1 MEDFL
6 TFMIWPI
13 VSMIIASPI
22 VYLTFTLGFRWVDF
36 MHSLK
41 AKSFF
46 YTKFGLKFRTTYN
59 RSNGSSYNYIYIVI
73 GTPIIDTDGRI
84 ITGK

>member
-13 VSMIIASPI
+13 VSMIIALPI
-22 VYLTFTLGFRWVDF
+22 VYLTFILGFRWIDF

-41 AKSFF
+41 VKSFF
-46 YTKFGLKFRTTYN
+46 YTKFGLKFRTTE
-59 RSNGSSYNYIYIVI
+59 RIQHFGTIVHAFLMSFVLVAI
-73 GTPIIDTDGRI
+73 AFYPIIYL
-84 ITGK
+84 

>member
-6 TFMIWPI
+6 TFMIWQI

-22 VYLTFTLGFRWVDF
+22 VYLTFTLGFRWIDF

-46 YTKFGLKFRTTYN
+46 YTKFGLKFGTTE
-59 RSNGSSYNYIYIVI
+59 RIQHFGTFVFSYLMSAVMVAIAFY
-73 GTPIIDTDGRI
+73 PIIYL
-84 ITGK
+84 

>member
-13 VSMIIASPI
+13 VSMIIALPI
-22 VYLTFTLGFRWVDF
+22 VYLTFILGFRWIDF

-41 AKSFF
+41 VKSFF
-46 YTKFGLKFRTTYN
+46 YTKFGLKFRTTERIQDFGTFVY
-59 RSNGSSYNYIYIVI
+59 SFLMAFIIVAI
-73 GTPIIDTDGRI
+73 TFYPIIYL
-84 ITGK
+84 

>member
-13 VSMIIASPI
+13 VSMIIALPI
-22 VYLTFTLGFRWVDF
+22 VYLTFILGFRWIDF

-41 AKSFF
+41 VKSFF
-46 YTKFGLKFRTTYN
+46 YTKFGLKFRTTERIQHFGTFVY
-59 RSNGSSYNYIYIVI
+59 SFLMAFIIVAI
-73 GTPIIDTDGRI
+73 TFYPIIYL
-84 ITGK
+84 

>member
-46 YTKFGLKFRTTYN
+46 YTKFGLKFRTTE
-59 RSNGSSYNYIYIVI
+59 RIEHFGVFVFSYLMSAVMVAILFY
-73 GTPIIDTDGRI
+73 PIIYL
-84 ITGK
+84 

>member
-6 TFMIWPI
+6 TFMIWLI

-22 VYLTFTLGFRWVDF
+22 VYLTFILGFRWVDF

-41 AKSFF
+41 VKSFF
-46 YTKFGLKFRTTYN
+46 YTKFGLKFRTTERIQHFGTFVY
-59 RSNGSSYNYIYIVI
+59 SFLMAFIIVAI
-73 GTPIIDTDGRI
+73 TFYPIIYL
-84 ITGK
+84 

>member
-13 VSMIIASPI
+13 MSLIIILP
-22 VYLTFTLGFRWVDF
+22 VYYLTFTLGFRWIDF

-46 YTKFGLKFRTTYN
+46 YTKFGLKFGTTERIQDFGTFVFSCLMSAVMVAILFYPL
-59 RSNGSSYNYIYIVI
+59 IYL
-73 GTPIIDTDGRI
+73 
-84 ITGK
+84 

>member
-22 VYLTFTLGFRWVDF
+22 VYLTFTLGFRWIDF

-46 YTKFGLKFRTTYN
+46 YTKFGLKFGTTE
-59 RSNGSSYNYIYIVI
+59 RIQHFGAFVFSYLMSAVMVAILFYPLIYL
-73 GTPIIDTDGRI
+73 
-84 ITGK
+84 